1 MTSMVQ
7 KITRTFAVFISF
19 MLVSILSFAQNAS
32 VKGLV
37 KDADGQALYNASVTV
52 EGKSKGAMTNEKGY
66 YEISGLSAGTYTLIY
81 RFMGMETVKQS
92 IELQEN
98 QALIKDMTLQSRA
111 KEENEVVV
119 IGYGTS
125 RTKDLTGSA
134 TVINE
139 KNFVQG
145 SLSSPEQLIMG
156 KVAGLKV
163 TSNDGAPGSGS
174 TLRLRGG
181 TSINASNDP
190 LIVVDGVPL
199 DNGGIAGVA
208 NPLSLINPND
218 IASFVV
224 LKDASATAIYGSR
237 AANGVI
243 IITTKKGD
251 GGKNAPLKIVLD
263 TKISQSTIAKYAD
276 VLSGDS
282 LRSLVNARGTN
293 AQKALLGDSSTD
305 WQKQV
310 FRNAMVLDNNLSI
323 TGGIKNF
330 PYRLSIGN
338 RNENGILKRDQF
350 NRTSVGLNM
359 SPSFFNNT
367 LLLESNL
374 KYIQTNSFFA
384 NRGALGAAYFDPTQ
398 PVYSGNENYN
408 GYFEWVDNGKPNTLS
423 ARNPL
428 GLINQTEDVSKV
440 NRAIANA
447 KLSYSFPTIEGL
459 KAIVNVGGD
468 FSEGNGY
475 VITDSNSA
483 AGYFTNGRYSEY
495 LSRKEN
501 KLIETYANYNSGD
514 RFNDQ
519 VLDFTAGYSYQ
530 DWMSRGPNNPAYN
543 QAQDSII
550 QPASSPFPN
559 YTKNVLLSYYA
570 RAIYSYKGRYIVN
583 ASLRRDGS
591 SRFSPEQRWGLF
603 PAVSAAWLI
612 NEENFLKDSKTIN
625 MLKLRAGWGITG
637 QQDGIGDYSY
647 IGNYF
652 LGATTAQYAFGGQY
666 YQVLRPAGFDAN
678 LKWETTTSYNFGLD
692 FGFKN
697 DRFSGSIDVYR
708 KETSDL
714 LATVPVPAGTNFTN
728 EILTN
733 VGGMRN
739 QGIELSLNVG
749 LIATKNMRLDWTVNG
764 TYNENSVT
772 KLSRVADSTSPGVL
786 VGGIGGGI
794 GNTIQ
799 VHQVTYPTFTYFVLE
814 QQYDSN
820 GEMIQVGELAN
831 VDVNNDGVVTA
842 ADKWKDTSA
851 YVDRNNDGIIN
862 IDDRYYAGQAA
873 AKMFLGTAFNF
884 TYKKWFAGFSMRS
897 ELGATIYNNLHS
909 NSATF
914 QTVDGTKKYLN
925 NISSLY
931 YEDEVQKTTTNQLLS
946 DHYLEKADF
955 LRMDFVNI
963 GYRFGKLKFTNNKL
977 GLNASFTVQNVFV
990 VTNYKGQDPEVNGG
1004 IDNNFYPRPRV
1015 YSLNLTFDF

>member
-1 MTSMVQ
+1 MVQ
-7 KITRTFAVFISF
+7 KITRTFAVFTSF

-145 SLSSPEQLIMG
+145 SLSTPEQLIMG

-276 VLSGDS
+276 VLSADS

-398 PVYSGNENYN
+398 PIYSGNENYN

-530 DWMSRGPNNPAYN
+530 DWMSRGPNNPSYN
-543 QAQDSII
+543 QAQDSVIGA
-550 QPASSPFPN
+550 ASSPYPN

-570 RAIYSYKGRYIVN
+570 RAIYSYKGRYILN

-678 LKWETTTSYNFGLD
+678 LKWETTASYNFGLD

-728 EILTN
+728 MILTN

-739 QGIELSLNVG
+739 QGIEMSLNVG

-799 VHQVTYPTFTYFVLE
+799 VHQVGYPTFTYFVLE

-820 GEMIQVGELAN
+820 GDMIQVGELAN
-831 VDVNNDGVVTA
+831 VDVNHDGVVTS

-873 AKMFLGTAFNF
+873 PKMFLGTAFNF

-897 ELGATIYNNLHS
+897 ELGATIYNNLHID
-909 NSATF
+909 F
-914 QTVDGTKKYLN
+914 QVYLLGHWYHIDYLMLYIDHFVLSMLYR
-925 NISSLY
+925 NI
-931 YEDEVQKTTTNQLLS
+931 QQQ
-946 DHYLEKADF
+946 F
-955 LRMDFVNI
+955 C
-963 GYRFGKLKFTNNKL
+963 
-977 GLNASFTVQNVFV
+977 
-990 VTNYKGQDPEVNGG
+990 
-1004 IDNNFYPRPRV
+1004 
-1015 YSLNLTFDF
+1015 

>member
-1 MTSMVQ
+1 MVQ
-7 KITRTFAVFISF
+7 KITRTFAVFTSF

-398 PVYSGNENYN
+398 PIYSGNENYN
-408 GYFEWVDNGKPNTLS
+408 GYFEWLDGNKPNNLS

-543 QAQDSII
+543 QAQDSIV
-550 QPASSPFPN
+550 QAAASPFPN

-799 VHQVTYPTFTYFVLE
+799 VHQVAYPTFTYFVLE

-820 GEMIQVGELAN
+820 GDMIQVGELAN

-914 QTVDGTKKYLN
+914 QAIDGTKPYLN

-931 YEDEVQKTTTNQLLS
+931 YLDEVQKTTNNQLLS